1 METVWVSCG
10 VDAGQWA
17 MTIAV
22 ALAVVLAGYYQESRS
37 EARPF
42 GTGTKVGTS
51 PLLLLMNEY

>member
-10 VDAGQWA
+10 VDAGQWT
-17 MTIAV
+17 MTIAA

-42 GTGTKVGTS
+42 RTGTKVGTS

>member
-42 GTGTKVGTS
+42 RTGTKHSEQV
-51 PLLLLMNEY
+51 PK